1 MVLAGT
7 TTPPVEGMT
16 MSSSASTTDFGT
28 WLVEARGRA
37 GLTQDE
43 LAAESGVHVN
53 TIKNLEAG
61 KTKRPS
67 AQVAASLRAQLG
79 AMPAPAEVREEFD
92 KHTRAFLDL
101 VGAYLMAQP
110 EDTRLERI
118 FDLTRYLVT
127 PK

>member
-1 MVLAGT
+1 MDTG
-7 TTPPVEGMT
+7 
-16 MSSSASTTDFGT
+16 FGT
-28 WLVEARGRA
+28 WLVEARGSA

-43 LAAESGVHVN
+43 LAAETGVHVN

-61 KTKRPS
+61 RTKRPS
-67 AQVAASLRAQLG
+67 AQVAAALRDRLG
-79 AMPAPAEVREEFD
+79 VRPTPPEVREEFD

-110 EDTRLERI
+110 EDKRLDRI

>member
-1 MVLAGT
+1 MSDT
-7 TTPPVEGMT
+7 TE
-16 MSSSASTTDFGT
+16 FGE
-28 WLVEARGRA
+28 WLVEARGKA

-43 LAAESGVHVN
+43 LAAEAGVHVN

-67 AQVAASLRAQLG
+67 AQVAANLRKRLG
-79 AMPAPAEVREEFD
+79 EIPAPAEVREEFD
-92 KHTRAFLDL
+92 QHTRAFLDL

-110 EDTRLERI
+110 EDTRLDRI